1 LGFLGASAILDE
13 TSTYHEASL
22 IPEWQAAMS
31 EELAALER
39 IGTWDIVPLPPH
51 TVPITCKWV
60 FKVKTKSD
68 GSIERHKAR
77 LVARGFQQTRLVD
90 EDNFVQAHLLKRVDG
105 ELVMLY
111 PHSSTTTI
119 IPFPELGLYQVKK
132 YTQNLTLEGDV

>member
-1 LGFLGASAILDE
+1 LSAL
-13 TSTYHEASL
+13 
-22 IPEWQAAMS
+22 
-31 EELAALER
+31 
-39 IGTWDIVPLPPH
+39 VPPH